1 MSLVASNADISTP
14 LFRLLWKFANNSKG
28 YVPAVLIVM
37 LFFKVLKYFSGG
49 KISSFLCVCV
59 CVCVRARVCVC
70 VCLYSSTVKAS
81 SDCNVSKTYLRSM
94 DQRSSVVNIYLG
106 ASAKFL
112 HLRIWKCH
120 ISPPKTKTP
129 ATKLKA
135 TSDKKILKIRRL
147 LSFKFFNF
155 ESSPWH

>member
-59 CVCVRARVCVC
+59 CVCACARVCVC
-70 VCLYSSTVKAS
+70 VYIL
-81 SDCNVSKTYLRSM
+81 
-94 DQRSSVVNIYLG
+94 
-106 ASAKFL
+106 
-112 HLRIWKCH
+112 
-120 ISPPKTKTP
+120 PPW
-129 ATKLKA
+129 
-135 TSDKKILKIRRL
+135 RL
-147 LSFKFFNF
+147 LPIAMCPRHTWEVWINDLLLWIFIWVLLPSSFISVSENVIFHLQRRNS
-155 ESSPWH
+155 SSPTNWRENDMIYWHCRKRWYTDVGYKSVTS

>member
-59 CVCVRARVCVC
+59 CVRARACVCVC
-70 VCLYSSTVKAS
+70 VFIFFHREGFFRLQCVQDILERYGSTIFCCEYLFGCFCQVPSSPYLKMSYFTSKDENS
-81 SDCNVSKTYLRSM
+81 SH
-94 DQRSSVVNIYLG
+94 Q
-106 ASAKFL
+106 
-112 HLRIWKCH
+112 
-120 ISPPKTKTP
+120 TK
-129 ATKLKA
+129 
-135 TSDKKILKIRRL
+135 SDKWQKDTKDKEATLI
-147 LSFKFFNF
+147 
-155 ESSPWH
+155 

>member
-14 LFRLLWKFANNSKG
+14 LFRLLWKFAHNSKG

-70 VCLYSSTVKAS
+70 VYIL
-81 SDCNVSKTYLRSM
+81 
-94 DQRSSVVNIYLG
+94 
-106 ASAKFL
+106 
-112 HLRIWKCH
+112 
-120 ISPPKTKTP
+120 PPW
-129 ATKLKA
+129 
-135 TSDKKILKIRRL
+135 RL
-147 LSFKFFNF
+147 LPIAMCPRHTWEVWINDLLLWIFIWVLLPSSFISVSENVIFHLQRRKLQPPN
-155 ESSPWH
+155 